1 MRGLALA
8 ALALATGAVAGGGEP
23 PAWGRV
29 PVFAEAESSG
39 CERVL
44 QRQLER
50 YGGDLAASVNKLR
63 DMANAARSPLV
74 QAALLRQ
81 VDSVVEHWQANLATL
96 EATLLVPFPRALAIA
111 PGRSAANATEPEAYN
126 QTGYD
131 DIYQVLPHATRDWSD
146 EGAPIRAQ
154 IYAPMV
160 EELAARLPKGSAVL
174 VPGSGLGRLAFELAA
189 AGGAGFRVTG
199 VEASVVMLSAASAL
213 LRLPPEHGPLRL
225 YPFLHDERQNELTAA
240 ERFAPVALPDA
251 RPPSRALHLAFE
263 QADFVSSALR
273 RAKEP
278 RAAEEQRY
286 DAAVTC
292 FLVDAVGQ
300 VEDLIAAIHGSLR
313 PGGLWLNTGPLQFH
327 EHAAVALPLDLLL
340 DAVRAEG
347 FEVETVEHLPPV
359 AYRSPRDGEGMRPM
373 LYRPVRWMARKM

>member
-8 ALALATGAVAGGGEP
+8 ALALGSGAVAGGGEP

-29 PVFAEAESSG
+29 PVFAEADASG

-63 DMANAARSPLV
+63 DMANAARSPAV

-96 EATLLVPFPRALAIA
+96 EETLLVPFPRALAIA
-111 PGRSAANATEPEAYN
+111 PGRSAANATEPEAYK
-126 QTGYD
+126 TGYD
-131 DIYQVLPHATRDWSD
+131 DVYQVFPHATRDWSD

-189 AGGAGFRVTG
+189 ADGAGFRVTG

-213 LRLPPEHGPLRL
+213 LSLPPERGPLQL

-240 ERFAPVALPDA
+240 ERFMPVALPDA
-251 RPPSRALHLAFE
+251 RLSSRALHLAFE

-278 RAAEEQRY
+278 RAAEVPRY
-286 DAAVTC
+286 DAVATN

-313 PGGLWLNTGPLQFH
+313 PGGLWLNTGPLQYH

-359 AYRSPRDGEGMRPM
+359 AYRSPRDAVGMRPM